1 MYLYKII
8 YIYIYH
14 MVYIYIHMIIF
25 LDVDG
30 TSFEDLLDRP
40 SLKSDAADGSRNSRD
55 SGDVRGD
62 EGPVLGGI
70 ND

>member
-1 MYLYKII
+1 
-8 YIYIYH
+8 
-14 MVYIYIHMIIF
+14 MIIF

>member
-8 YIYIYH
+8 YIYIIW
-14 MVYIYIHMIIF
+14 YIYIHMIIF